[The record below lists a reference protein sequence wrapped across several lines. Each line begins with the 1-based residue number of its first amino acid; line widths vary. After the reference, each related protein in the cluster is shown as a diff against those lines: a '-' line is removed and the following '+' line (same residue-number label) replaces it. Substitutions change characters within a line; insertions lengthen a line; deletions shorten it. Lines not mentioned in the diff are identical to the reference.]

1 MWYIQTDTLFIII
14 AFSILYTIT
23 GILIKKKYN
32 SFNLA
37 PFLIIFDIFLL
48 NYVSKDLAV
57 FYVVYTIL
65 SYILVNI
72 LEKSEKGRKFLFF
85 IFCFFC
91 VLPLVYMRM
100 TKFTDLFPHFILL
113 IGFAFNMLKAIDALY
128 YVYYTKHHIK
138 FIPYANFLLFFPVIT
153 AGPIFRYRD
162 FIQLYD
168 NPQYPDGQ
176 TSILCAKRFMIGL
189 FKKLVMV
196 PWLLWFLYFLL
207 PQTGSFTVSFIIIFV
222 CYAILHV
229 DFSGYSDMAIA
240 VGTFVGIKVPENF
253 DKPVKSPTFTQFW
266 HRWHITLS
274 DWLREHVFILLNGKK
289 LNKWQAALVAF
300 IILFLMGVWRG
311 FTVLDIARG
320 TYLGLLLAVENLIS
334 KTTFNKKKQ
343 GKLAYYIR
351 CFIVA
356 FLFSIGAITFFLNET
371 QVIAVLKGFL
381 P

>member
-1 MWYIQTDTLFIII
+1 MWYIQSDTLFIII

-128 YVYYTKHHIK
+128 YVYYTKSSAS
-138 FIPYANFLLFFPVIT
+138 PAEN
-153 AGPIFRYRD
+153 D
-162 FIQLYD
+162 
-168 NPQYPDGQ
+168 
-176 TSILCAKRFMIGL
+176 
-189 FKKLVMV
+189 
-196 PWLLWFLYFLL
+196 
-207 PQTGSFTVSFIIIFV
+207 II
-222 CYAILHV
+222 
-229 DFSGYSDMAIA
+229 
-240 VGTFVGIKVPENF
+240 
-253 DKPVKSPTFTQFW
+253 
-266 HRWHITLS
+266 
-274 DWLREHVFILLNGKK
+274 
-289 LNKWQAALVAF
+289 
-300 IILFLMGVWRG
+300 
-311 FTVLDIARG
+311 
-320 TYLGLLLAVENLIS
+320 
-334 KTTFNKKKQ
+334 
-343 GKLAYYIR
+343 
-351 CFIVA
+351 
-356 FLFSIGAITFFLNET
+356 
-371 QVIAVLKGFL
+371 
-381 P
+381 